1 MSRVLFY
8 QSERLQD
15 EDYVLVDGQR
25 KVHEVAGEEM
35 RQLLSLAHQALR
47 HPEPWIGSFGDCYF
61 IKGFLDAED
70 ELGRRM
76 TFMYMMP
83 KVEGDKEVL
92 HQKLINDL
100 ALSGKHLDVS
110 TEKAMQDCK
119 KSWLKR
125 NVGRWLEGKSNMLV
139 LSLALLPLIAF
150 VLHKCTASN

>member
-8 QSERLQD
+8 QSECLQD
-15 EDYVLVDGQR
+15 EDYVAVDGQR
-25 KVHEVAGEEM
+25 KIDEGVGEEM

-47 HPEPWIGSFGDCYF
+47 RPEPWVGSLGGYYF
-61 IKGFLDAED
+61 IKGFLGAED

-100 ALSGKHLDVS
+100 ALSGKQLDAS
-110 TEKAMQDCK
+110 TEKAMQNYK
-119 KSWLKR
+119 KSWIGR
-125 NVGRWLEGKSNMLV
+125 NVDRWLGGKSNMLV